1 MVKSGQAE
9 KGKEKSTNKDL
20 GAYNY
25 SVHESAM
32 FCICTVPGYCL
43 LHV

>member
-9 KGKEKSTNKDL
+9 KGKEKSTDKDL
-20 GAYNY
+20 GAYHY
-25 SVHESAM
+25 RVHESAM
-32 FCICTVPGYCL
+32 SYISTVSGYCL